1 MLTFHFDQKE
11 GSVRENE
18 LVIPRRIERWA
29 RESPE
34 IASLLDST
42 YGTALLQAYRDLD
55 CDLLYRS
62 VTHGVGHIERTML
75 FGALIAKNEQLS
87 ARDTRDVLLCCSYH
101 DIGRI
106 DDRYDLEHGKRSA
119 EQIRESE
126 TLRALFSYPEE
137 AMAAIHSHAVPDGE
151 TEGIPDIYGVKDP
164 EKYAL
169 LTACLK
175 DADNID
181 RVRIYDLDE
190 SFLRFAGTRRMVP
203 LAWWV
208 LDEYLRTH
216 TVLCFGDSNT
226 FGYNPR
232 TGGRYPSYFRYP
244 SVLARFLGEDYTV
257 IDEGLNGR
265 TTAFPLDGV
274 EWLSGLYAIRPAIAA
289 HYPVDTLVIMLGTND
304 CAVSLGLSAEEI
316 THGMEKLIRAAQAI
330 LLEKQ
335 GAIPRIIL
343 ICPPHIE
350 ESVWKGPFAENMDR
364 RSLEVSA
371 ALPGLYEEL
380 ARKTGCDFLNLDGV
394 LRFSELDSEHLR
406 PFDNYRLAGMLA
418 ERIRR
423 TEKE

>member
-1 MLTFHFDQKE
+1 M
-11 GSVRENE
+11 ENV
-18 LVIPRRIERWA
+18 LIIPRRIKRWA
-29 RESPE
+29 LESRE
-34 IASLLDST
+34 IASLLTSA
-42 YGTALLQAYRDLD
+42 YGTALLEAYRDLD
-55 CDLLYRS
+55 CDLLYKS

-75 FGALIAKNEQLS
+75 FGAMIARNEHLS
-87 ARDTRDVLLCCSYH
+87 ETDTRDVLLCCSYH

-119 EQIRESE
+119 EKIRESE
-126 TLRALFSYPEE
+126 GLRSLFSYPEE

-151 TEGIPDIYGVKDP
+151 TEGIPEIYGVKDP
-164 EKYAL
+164 GKYAL

-190 SFLRFAGTRRMVP
+190 TFLRFEGTRQMVP

-244 SVLARFLGEDYTV
+244 SILARFLGEDYTV
-257 IDEGLNGR
+257 INEGLNGR
-265 TTAFPLDGV
+265 TTAFPLNGL
-274 EWLSGLYAIRPAIAA
+274 EWLSGLYAIRPVLAA
-289 HYPVDTLVIMLGTND
+289 HCPVDTLVLMLGTND
-304 CAVSLGLSAEEI
+304 CAASLALSADEI
-316 THGMEKLIRAAQAI
+316 ARGMEKLIRAAQEI

-335 GAIPRIIL
+335 GTLPRIIL
-343 ICPPHIE
+343 VCPPHIE
-350 ESVWKGPFAENMDR
+350 ESVWKGPFAEDMDR
-364 RSLEVSA
+364 NSLKASA

-380 ARKTGCDFLNLDGV
+380 ARRTGCEFLNLDGV
-394 LRFSELDSEHLR
+394 IQFSELDSEHLR

-418 ERIRR
+418 ERIRL
-423 TEKE
+423 KEEE

>member
-1 MLTFHFDQKE
+1 M
-11 GSVRENE
+11 ENE
-18 LVIPRRIERWA
+18 LIIPRRIKRWA
-29 RESPE
+29 LESPE
-34 IASLLDST
+34 IASLLTSA
-42 YGTALLQAYRDLD
+42 YGTALLEAYRDLD
-55 CDLLYRS
+55 CSILYKS

-75 FGALIAKNEQLS
+75 FGAMIARNERLS
-87 ARDTRDVLLCCSYH
+87 ETDTRDVLLCCSYH

-119 EQIRESE
+119 EKIRESE
-126 TLRALFSYPEE
+126 DLRSLFSYPAE

-151 TEGIPDIYGVKDP
+151 TAGIADIYEVKDP

-190 SFLRFAGTRRMVP
+190 SFLRFEGTRKMVP

-244 SVLARFLGEDYTV
+244 SILARFLGEDYTV
-257 IDEGLNGR
+257 VDEGLNGR
-265 TTAFPLDGV
+265 TTAFPRNGF
-274 EWLSGLYAIRPAIAA
+274 EWLSGLYAIRPVLAG
-289 HYPVDTLVIMLGTND
+289 HYPVDTLVLMLGTND
-304 CAVSLGLSAEEI
+304 CAVSLALSAEEI
-316 THGMEKLIRAAQAI
+316 ARGMEELIRASQEV

-335 GAIPRIIL
+335 GTLPRIIL
-343 ICPPHIE
+343 VCPPHIE
-350 ESVWKGPFAENMDR
+350 ESVWKGPFAEEMDR
-364 RSLEVSA
+364 KSLEASA

-380 ARKTGCDFLNLDGV
+380 ARKTGCEFLNLDGV
-394 LRFSELDSEHLR
+394 IRFSELDSEHLR

-418 ERIRR
+418 ERIRH
-423 TEKE
+423 KEEE